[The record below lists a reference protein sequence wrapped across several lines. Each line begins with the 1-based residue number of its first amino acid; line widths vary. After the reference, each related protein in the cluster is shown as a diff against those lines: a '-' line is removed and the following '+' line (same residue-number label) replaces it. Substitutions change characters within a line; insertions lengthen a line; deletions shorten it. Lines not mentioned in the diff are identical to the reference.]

1 MSSTLFLLISYAIFL
16 QKVCLLNFCKNI
28 IFIKKNICH
37 KNSCFWQPSSQGCF
51 SNFCHRNLL
60 VNHVKTL
67 SPNTSAPTQ
76 RPEIFAQNF
85 ITLETSFSSIYS
97 FIIIL
102 FFFVFF
108 FSKRKQF
115 VIIMNN
121 RPDWADNLQVKLLWN
136 AAPKQT
142 VAKWKTVVYYS
153 ASVIICRRNDRTLWL
168 TLTNR
173 SKQQQQQLV
182 AAKRYSN
189 WPLSIYDQLF
199 AVDKPTTTTK

>member
-85 ITLETSFSSIYS
+85 ITFETYFSSIYS

-102 FFFVFF
+102 FFFCFF
-108 FSKRKQF
+108 FFKKKTISNNIEQETRLSRQFASEIALKR
-115 VIIMNN
+115 
-121 RPDWADNLQVKLLWN
+121 
-136 AAPKQT
+136 
-142 VAKWKTVVYYS
+142 
-153 ASVIICRRNDRTLWL
+153 C
-168 TLTNR
+168 
-173 SKQQQQQLV
+173 
-182 AAKRYSN
+182 
-189 WPLSIYDQLF
+189 
-199 AVDKPTTTTK
+199 TKANCGKVENSGIL